1 MAAFIAAMSDYRQRF
16 YGISVMPVTAAMAV
30 VVVPTV
36 PVVIVTATVSMIIM
50 PTAMTMVV
58 VPVATV
64 ILMATAMAVIVM
76 ASAVMAAHVVSA
88 GGKHATTC
96 TRRARPVHDRRF
108 HKRQSADYDG
118 VAKEERGNQPPIG
131 GILKRRQMQRRI
143 VIHHRRQNQR
153 DKMHENGA
161 DRRHD
166 QRAQIGNAPCPVKRD
181 DQCERQV
188 DLGESGFE
196 ESHHQIRVIQNV
208 LHQGPQIENRNGH
221 PQWPRAP

>member
-1 MAAFIAAMSDYRQRF
+1 MAAFIAAMSDYRQRL

-30 VVVPTV
+30 VVMPTV
-36 PVVIVTATVSMIIM
+36 PVVIVTATMSMVIM

-58 VPVATV
+58 MPVTTV
-64 ILMATAMAVIVM
+64 ILMATAMAVILM
-76 ASAVMAAHVVSA
+76 TSAVMTAHVVSA
-88 GGKHATTC
+88 GGKHATAFIG
-96 TRRARPVHDRRF
+96 RARPVHDRRF
-108 HKRQSADYDG
+108 HKGQSADHDG
-118 VAKEERGNQPPIG
+118 VAKEERGNQPPIS

-161 DRRHD
+161 KRRHD
-166 QRAQIGNAPCPVKRD
+166 QRAHIGNAPCPVKRD

-208 LHQGPQIENRNGH
+208 LHQGPQMEK
-221 PQWPRAP
+221 

>member
-1 MAAFIAAMSDYRQRF
+1 
-16 YGISVMPVTAAMAV
+16 MPVTAAMAV
-30 VVVPTV
+30 VVMPTTV
-36 PVVIVTATVSMIIM
+36 PVVIVPATMSMVIM
-50 PTAMTMVV
+50 PAMTMVV
-58 VPVATV
+58 MPVTTV
-64 ILMATAMAVIVM
+64 ILMPAAMAVILM
-76 ASAVMAAHVVSA
+76 ASPVMTAHVVSA

-96 TRRARPVHDRRF
+96 ARRARPVHDRRF
-108 HKRQSADYDG
+108 HKRQSTDHDG

-153 DKMHENGA
+153 DKVHENGA

-166 QRAQIGNAPCPVKRD
+166 QRAHIGNAPSPVKRD

-221 PQWPRAP
+221 PQWPHAP